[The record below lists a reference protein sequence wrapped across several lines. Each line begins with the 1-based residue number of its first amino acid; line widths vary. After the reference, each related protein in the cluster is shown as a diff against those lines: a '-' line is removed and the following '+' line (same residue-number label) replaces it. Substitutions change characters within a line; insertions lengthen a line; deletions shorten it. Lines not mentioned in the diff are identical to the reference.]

1 MRIRTREQGEGVVQ
15 RRRFK
20 QIQSLEERLS
30 QEAKRLREEAKSLPP
45 GLQRENAPTQ
55 TGQAETGSHMS
66 EWLRSPELQPPK

>member
-1 MRIRTREQGEGVVQ
+1 MRIRTRKRGEGIVQ

-45 GLQRENAPTQ
+45 GLQRETLYAKP
-55 TGQAETGSHMS
+55 AK
-66 EWLRSPELQPPK
+66 PKPAHV